1 MDEINALSCVGHDD
15 IVSLRILCTMARDDK
30 HSLEEVDMYGNT
42 ALLKACYL
50 GRYECARTLLDFGGN
65 IYAINYFGQNA
76 LTLASYAGHLPLVKE
91 LLRRRSY
98 NDFNLSSM
106 IPAVCVAIMQN
117 HSALEAYFTQLDP
130 KNLKEI
136 QTVHGLGVK
145 DLRRMMKQAARLNRK
160 NVAPPCTFIDNY
172 LR

>member
-1 MDEINALSCVGHDD
+1 
-15 IVSLRILCTMARDDK
+15 MARDGRQYN
-30 HSLEEVDMYGNT
+30 LEEVDSYGNT

-50 GRYECARTLLDFGGN
+50 GRFDCARTLLEFGGN
-65 IYAINYFGQNA
+65 IFAMNYFGQNA

-98 NDFNLSSM
+98 MDFNLSSM
-106 IPAVCVAIMQN
+106 IPALSVAVMQR

-130 KNLKEI
+130 QGVQET
-136 QTVHGLGVK
+136 QTVHGLGVEE
-145 DLRRMMKQAARLNRK
+145 LRGMMRQAARLNKQNRS
-160 NVAPPCTFIDNY
+160 APRAFISNS